1 MSVQK
6 WLLPTLSEV
15 LAQKEATER
24 VYSQN
29 WADET
34 LQSPKMD
41 VWQSDGEKH
50 SHREVTG
57 NVSMAREH
65 VKAEQQWCG
74 AIAALEHLLQQ
85 VMHSSQF
92 PGGSDNRSP
101 IEGLVLTGPLPVLS
115 DPELNSRFQSWIF
128 TPQLQSALAEMFFQL
143 PPAKDECKPPT
154 QDYARSLPLLPVD
167 PLASEQF
174 CLVLTS
180 RFSLVMV
187 LGENLA
193 NQPAFLFSFDPEV
206 VQQAWGVL
214 RMRML
219 LMHIHQVRQV
229 DALVE
234 QFAPTAPD
242 YRTVMQFSRLLLKY
256 LPEPEERRN
265 RGIGEHFVETQS
277 LLSKVEEFKIKED
290 TPNPKSSSVGD
301 SLPSGIA
308 ARSAIQNPK
317 SDDVELLQAFAHEVR
332 TPLTTIRMLTR
343 LLLKR
348 KDLAPDIIKR
358 LEYIDR
364 ECTEQID
371 RMELLF
377 RAAELETSETKS
389 SAVHLTTTSLAQL
402 FEESVP
408 RWQKQASRRNLTLDV
423 LMPQQMP
430 PVESDPAMLDQILTG
445 LIENFTRNL
454 PAGSHIQLQVM
465 PAGNQLKVQLQ
476 YFTEE
481 MESESGEKA
490 GVGMERSPSPKFSK
504 RKMIGQL
511 LMFQPDTGSI
521 CLNHSVTKNLFQ
533 ALGGKLIVKERPQQ
547 GEVLTIFLPIVK
559 GKR

>member
-15 LAQKEATER
+15 LARKEAMER
-24 VYSQN
+24 VYTQN

-41 VWQSDGEKH
+41 VWQREGEKH

-85 VMHSSQF
+85 VMHSSQL
-92 PGGSDNRSP
+92 PRGSDNRLP
-101 IEGLVLTGPLPVLS
+101 LEGLVLTGPLPVLS
-115 DPELNSRFQSWIF
+115 DPELNSRFQTWIF
-128 TPQLQSALAEMFFQL
+128 TPQLQSALAAMFFQL
-143 PPAKDECKPPT
+143 PPAKDEPRPALS
-154 QDYARSLPLLPVD
+154 DYPRSLPLLPVD

-242 YRTVMQFSRLLLKY
+242 YRTVMEFSRLLLKY
-256 LPEPEERRN
+256 LPEPEERKN
-265 RGIGEHFVETQS
+265 RGIGEHFVEAQFP
-277 LLSKVEEFKIKED
+277 LSKVEESQIKEE
-290 TPNPKSSSVGD
+290 TPNPKSSSA
-301 SLPSGIA
+301 A

-358 LEYIDR
+358 LEFIDH

-377 RAAELETSETKS
+377 RAAELETSEIKS
-389 SAVHLTTTSLAQL
+389 SSVHLTTTSLTQL

-423 LMPQQMP
+423 VMPQQMP
-430 PVESDPAMLDQILTG
+430 PVESDPAMLDQVLTG
-445 LIENFTRNL
+445 LIENFTRSL

-476 YFTEE
+476 YSTEE
-481 MESESGEKA
+481 MAPESGEKA
-490 GVGMERSPSPKFSK
+490 GVGMERSPEPKFSK